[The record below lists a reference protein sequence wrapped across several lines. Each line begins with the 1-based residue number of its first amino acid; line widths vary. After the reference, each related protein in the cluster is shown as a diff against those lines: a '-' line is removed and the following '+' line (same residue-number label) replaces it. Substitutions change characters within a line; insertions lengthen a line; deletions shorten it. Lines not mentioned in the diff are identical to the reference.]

1 MSMKKMD
8 SYSQPVQAIFAIG
21 TLGEDEWPDYTVY
34 GINETHKDELLR
46 LATDEE
52 HLDSE
57 DDDGWAPMHA
67 FRALLPMADKC
78 VADAFAKLVAE
89 RDEDEFIGRF
99 LHPVI
104 LKMMPSF
111 WDSLLSQLEDQETS
125 EFGKISVISVM
136 KEIAEDNPEYRTLAV
151 QTFCQQLDA
160 AIHEPSPSG
169 FLISGLLDLDAEE
182 AMESIAAAFKR
193 NSVDCSIA
201 GDLEDVEI
209 ALGWRQERATP
220 AKDYIAD
227 MLPGIGLLREKLE
240 GYSDEEKI
248 EFVAKAMGLEKRSGD
263 ETGREHSTPVRSE
276 KIGRN
281 DPCPC
286 GSGKKYKKCCMN

>member
-67 FRALLPMADKC
+67 FRVLLPMADKC

-125 EFGKISVISVM
+125 EFGKISVI
-136 KEIAEDNPEYRTLAV
+136 
-151 QTFCQQLDA
+151 
-160 AIHEPSPSG
+160 
-169 FLISGLLDLDAEE
+169 
-182 AMESIAAAFKR
+182 
-193 NSVDCSIA
+193 
-201 GDLEDVEI
+201 
-209 ALGWRQERATP
+209 
-220 AKDYIAD
+220 
-227 MLPGIGLLREKLE
+227 
-240 GYSDEEKI
+240 
-248 EFVAKAMGLEKRSGD
+248 
-263 ETGREHSTPVRSE
+263 
-276 KIGRN
+276 
-281 DPCPC
+281 
-286 GSGKKYKKCCMN
+286 

>member
-1 MSMKKMD
+1 MSMKKVE

-21 TLGEDEWPDYTVY
+21 ALGEDEWPDYTVY

-57 DDDGWAPMHA
+57 DEDGWAAMHA

-104 LKMMPSF
+104 FRMMPGV
-111 WDSLLSQLEDQETS
+111 WDSLLSQLENKQTP
-125 EFGKISVISVM
+125 EFGKICIISVM
-136 KEIAEDNPEYRTLAV
+136 KDIAEDNSEYRTLAV

-160 AIHEPSPSG
+160 DIHQPSPSG
-169 FLISGLLDLDAEE
+169 FLISGLLDLEAEE
-182 AMESIAAAFKR
+182 AIESIAAAFKR
-193 NSVDCSIA
+193 NVVDCSIA

-209 ALGWRQERATP
+209 ALGLRQERETP
-220 AKDYIAD
+220 ARDYLAE
-227 MLPGIGLLREKLE
+227 MFPGVERLREQLK
-240 GYSDEEKI
+240 GYSDEEKMAFI
-248 EFVAKAMGLEKRSGD
+248 AKAMGFEKQP
-263 ETGREHSTPVRSE
+263 EEEAGREHPISVRSE

-286 GSGKKYKKCCMN
+286 GSGKKYKKCCMS